1 MADAPQNI
9 LRAHMVVPQNLF
21 RAHMAFEMVGIDST
35 LKRIATK
42 CVQDGSIRK
51 PADLFTRMKNSYEG
65 EFWFSVPGT
74 SKILDTWIKWVAGV
88 LTCPLPPLDISQ
100 LRNEI
105 WLNFVN
111 RLGLEPALIC
121 STTGKPDNPHGQVL
135 LQLFLQVVEE
145 TIYFQFSLDCVRI
158 TTTPEPPSPVHSF
171 HPYGNFDDYV
181 PRETFPTSAY
191 SENNTQFESSYPP
204 GRSEQNESNTEEQ
217 GKIQSRVFLPK
228 NDRNGLQVKLH
239 RSNRE
244 KPRRKDRKKVQ
255 SDSSDGDY

>member
-1 MADAPQNI
+1 MTDIAPNI
-9 LRAHMVVPQNLF
+9 F
-21 RAHMAFEMVGIDST
+21 RAHMTFKMVGIDST
-35 LKRIATK
+35 LKRIATQ
-42 CVQDGSIRK
+42 CVQHEEIRK
-51 PADLFTRMKNSYEG
+51 PADLFARMKNHYEG
-65 EFWFSVPGT
+65 EFWCSVPGT
-74 SKILDTWIKWVAGV
+74 SKILETWIKWVAGV

-121 STTGKPDNPHGQVL
+121 STTGKPDNPHGHVL

-145 TIYFQFSLDCVRI
+145 TIYFQFSLDCVPI
-158 TTTPEPPSPVHSF
+158 TTTPEPSSPVHSF
-171 HPYGNFDDYV
+171 HPYGNFEDYV
-181 PRETFPTSAY
+181 PRETFTAPTY
-191 SENNTQFESSYPP
+191 SENNPQFESSYTQ
-204 GRSEQNESNTEEQ
+204 GQSVENESNTEEQ

-239 RSNRE
+239 RSNRD
-244 KPRRKDRKKVQ
+244 KTRNKARKNIQ